1 MEDKI
6 KLHAKYLLTIF
17 HSEETGFTV
26 AKFRLYDG
34 EEKEFTAIG
43 IFYDLQPDVIYTL
56 TGSYVEHSKYGMQF
70 KTEAYEKMKPND
82 TDSLIRY
89 FSGPLF
95 PGIGKQTARL
105 ILDVLGEQAIYK
117 IVEDPDILLTIP
129 KLNDKKRAV
138 LTEGV
143 LADGQENDP
152 VHYLS
157 KLGLG
162 MKMIMKIEAAY
173 GKDTVEK
180 IKENPFL
187 LVEDVDGIGF
197 KTADKI
203 ASNLNFEESH
213 PYRIRALILANVK
226 ESSMASGDSYLT
238 MDKMVHRLEKKLS
251 KDICVRDYLDELIR
265 DRQLIMEEDRLYH
278 HTQYDAERG
287 IAQFLASFPYIEIPH
302 DEIAD
307 IDDEIDKMEREFAI
321 KYEAKQRAAIRC
333 FFEEPFMILTGGP
346 GTGKT
351 TIIKAII
358 ALYKKFY
365 CDETIVCCA
374 PTGRAA
380 KRLSELTETTAST
393 IHSLLHWDLETN
405 TFLINDKD
413 PIQADLLIIDEFSM
427 VDAWLFYN
435 LLKASKT
442 ITKILLIGD
451 EDQLPSV
458 GPGAVLR
465 DIIASLQFPIV
476 SLHKIF
482 RQNEG
487 SGVITLAHD
496 VRENI
501 CVDIVDNEDVAFLA
515 CESTDIRD
523 HIMSIILTAFDRGYA
538 DRDIQV
544 LSPMY
549 HGAAGIDTLNSTLQ
563 KMMNPPVEYRRELR
577 IGYRIFREN
586 DKVLQLKNQPEDDVY
601 NGDIGKIAEIVY
613 ADEDISHMNK
623 IIVDFDGIIVEYGGE
638 QISHITHAYC
648 ISIHKSQ
655 GSEYP
660 IVIMPVVKEHSYML
674 QKRLL
679 YTGITRAKQSLI
691 LIGDKDVFFRA
702 LHAEDRTVRNTT
714 LTKRIVEY
722 LE

>member
-105 ILDVLGEQAIYK
+105 ILDVLGEQAIHK
-117 IVEDPDILLTIP
+117 ILEDPDILLTIP
-129 KLNDKKRAV
+129 KLNDKKRAL

-143 LADGQENDP
+143 LADSQENDP

-173 GKDTVEK
+173 GKDAVEK

-203 ASNLNFEESH
+203 ASSLDFEESH

-251 KDICVRDYLDELIR
+251 KDICIQDYLDELIR
-265 DRQLIMEEDRLYH
+265 DRQLIVEEDRLYH
-278 HTQYDAERG
+278 HTQYDAEKG

-321 KYEAKQRAAIRC
+321 KYEAKQRSAIRC

-465 DIIASLQFPIV
+465 DIIASRQFPIV

-501 CVDIVDNEDVAFLA
+501 CVDIVDNEDVAFFA

-523 HIMSIILTAFDRGYA
+523 HIMSIILTAFDRGYD

-549 HGAAGIDTLNSTLQ
+549 HGAAGIDTLNSALQ
-563 KMMNPPVEYRRELR
+563 KMMNPPAEHRRELR

-623 IIVDFDGIIVEYGGE
+623 IIIDFDGIIVEYSGE

-660 IVIMPVVKEHSYML
+660 IVIMPIVKEHSYML

-691 LIGDKDVFFRA
+691 LIGDKDVFIRA
-702 LHAEDRTVRNTT
+702 LHAEDRTVRYTT